1 MFQKLAHKIIME
13 ISPVPTHIKVVGG
26 FVTLA

>member
-13 ISPVPTHIKVVGG
+13 MSPVTTHIKVVGD
-26 FVTLA
+26 FDTLA